1 LTLGD
6 FVQQS
11 RHSRSTNV
19 TEPRQNIAKDN
30 PPLTFHIKTY
40 GCQMNVSDSDIVRAV
55 MLENGYK
62 ELSPTATE
70 EVQEVIVQQNSGHL
84 QAATTPDILLT
95 NTCAIREKAED
106 KVWQR
111 LRHLRKHRSKKQIVG
126 VLGCMAERLQE
137 KLLAENMADVVVGP
151 DQYRQLPELLQSIVL
166 QQRQQQAA
174 EEQEKRKQQRP
185 QAMNV
190 ELSLQETYDDII
202 PVRDEASNPF
212 SAFVSIQRGCSN
224 RCSFCIVPFTRGG
237 QERSRPFQSIVDE
250 VSHLVER
257 ENLKEVVL
265 LGQNVNSYHDRSP
278 QAMEARPETTTLPL
292 SNEGFRSRIRRPE
305 GGGYRFVDLVE
316 AVSDI
321 SPELRVRF
329 TSPHPKDYPSDL
341 LYLMAERPNVCS
353 QLHMPAQSGS
363 TSMLRRMKRGYSR
376 DAYMELID
384 TVKNVIPDVALSS
397 DFIAGFCDETE
408 EEHADTVSLLE
419 YVEYE
424 QAFLFAYSMR
434 EKTHANRT
442 MEDNVPA
449 PLKQRRLQELIDV
462 FRERVHAKN
471 VRVETGHLR
480 LVLVEGPTKKQSKIL
495 ESGCA
500 TWHGRTDQNKRVLF
514 SVNDV
519 QNYDD
524 FYRMT
529 AQAWNEQDV
538 LRILEQQQ
546 QFVTSPSEGSI
557 IAPLS
562 NTAVGPGD
570 YAVVYITEAK
580 GHTLRGRLLWKTN
593 LADFHRFELKHL
605 SSRDQDWLDIFK
617 ESLLQCHDVRLQQ
630 DDTPLAAAGQ

>member
-1 LTLGD
+1 
-6 FVQQS
+6 
-11 RHSRSTNV
+11 
-19 TEPRQNIAKDN
+19 
-30 PPLTFHIKTY
+30 
-40 GCQMNVSDSDIVRAV
+40 MNVSDSDIVRAV
-55 MLENGYK
+55 LLENGYQ
-62 ELSPTATE
+62 ELNMLDDG
-70 EVQEVIVQQNSGHL
+70 VQEVIMKNRNNNSTTTT
-84 QAATTPDILLT
+84 AATTTTPDILLT

-111 LRHLRKHRSKKQIVG
+111 LRGLRKHRSSHQIVA

-137 KLLAENMADVVVGP
+137 NLLKENMADVVVGP
-151 DQYRQLPELLQSIVL
+151 DQYRQLPELLDSVMKE
-166 QQRQQQAA
+166 QQQV
-174 EEQEKRKQQRP
+174 EEEKKRSKRNRRP

-202 PVRDEASNPF
+202 PVRGEEASTSNPY

-237 QERSRPFQSIVDE
+237 QERSRNFQSIVDE
-250 VSHLVER
+250 VSLLVEK

-278 QAMEARPETTTLPL
+278 DAMEARPETTTTMTHPL
-292 SNEGFRSRIRRPE
+292 SNDGFRSRIRRKG

-363 TSMLRRMKRGYSR
+363 TSMLKRMKRGYSR
-376 DAYMELID
+376 EAYLELIE
-384 TVKNVIPDVALSS
+384 TVKDVIPDVALSS

-408 EEHADTVSLLE
+408 EEHADTLSLLE

-449 PLKQRRLQELIDV
+449 AIKQRRLQELIDV

-471 VRVETGHLR
+471 VRVETGQLR
-480 LVLVEGPTKKQSKIL
+480 LVLVEGATKKQNKDLLPGS
-495 ESGCA
+495 A

-514 SVNDV
+514 TVEDVQQQNESGGTTAQTWNENDV
-519 QNYDD
+519 H
-524 FYRMT
+524 
-529 AQAWNEQDV
+529 
-538 LRILEQQQ
+538 RILTEQQQ
-546 QFVTSPSEGSI
+546 
-557 IAPLS
+557 LS
-562 NTAVGPGD
+562 NLSIPGGGILPPITNTSLSPGD
-570 YAVVYITEAK
+570 YAVVYVTDAK
-580 GHTLRGRLLWKTN
+580 GHTLRGQLLWRTS
-593 LADFHRFELKHL
+593 LVDFHSFESKYLK
-605 SSRDQDWLDIFK
+605 SMDARNLDLFK
-617 ESLLQCHDVRLQQ
+617 ESLLHCDSLRVRQE
-630 DDTPLAAAGQ
+630 DTPLVAAAGH

>member
-1 LTLGD
+1 
-6 FVQQS
+6 
-11 RHSRSTNV
+11 
-19 TEPRQNIAKDN
+19 
-30 PPLTFHIKTY
+30 
-40 GCQMNVSDSDIVRAV
+40 MNVSDSDIVRAV
-55 MLENGYK
+55 MLEHGFQ
-62 ELSPTATE
+62 ELSSVVDE
-70 EVQEVIVQQNSGHL
+70 NVQEVLVQKNPNNSR
-84 QAATTPDILLT
+84 TTTPPTPDILLT

-111 LRHLRKHRSKKQIVG
+111 LRHLRKHRSKHQIVG

-137 KLLAENMADVVVGP
+137 QLLQENMADVVVGP
-151 DQYRQLPELLQSIVL
+151 DQYRQLPELLQRLIPE
-166 QQRQQQAA
+166 QQQQQQQDL
-174 EEQEKRKQQRP
+174 ERNKKTHKRRRQRP

-190 ELSLQETYDDII
+190 ELSLQETYDDIV

-237 QERSRPFQSIVDE
+237 QERSRPFQSVVDE
-250 VSHLVER
+250 VAHLVEK

-265 LGQNVNSYHDRSP
+265 LGQNVNSYHDRSAE
-278 QAMEARPETTTLPL
+278 AMVARPETTTLPL
-292 SNEGFRSRIRRPE
+292 SNDGFRSRIRRPE

-363 TSMLRRMKRGYSR
+363 TSMLKRMKRGYSR
-376 DAYMELID
+376 EAYIELID
-384 TVKNVIPDVALSS
+384 TVKDVIPDVALSS

-408 EEHADTVSLLE
+408 EEHSDTLSLLE

-442 MEDNVPA
+442 MEDNVPSA
-449 PLKQRRLQELIDV
+449 IKQRRLQELIDV

-471 VRVETGHLR
+471 VRVETGKLR
-480 LVLVEGPTKKQSKIL
+480 LVLVEGPTKKQSKVL
-495 ESGCA
+495 VPGSM

-514 SVNDV
+514 AVDDV
-519 QNYDD
+519 EDADD
-524 FYRMT
+524 FRAMT
-529 AQAWNEQDV
+529 AQTWSEGDV
-538 LRILEQQQ
+538 LKVLGEPQD
-546 QFVTSPSEGSI
+546 GSTVL
-557 IAPLS
+557 PLVNATVS
-562 NTAVGPGD
+562 PGD

-580 GHTLRGRLLWKTN
+580 GHTLRGRLLWRTT
-593 LADFHRFELKHL
+593 LAHFHQFESKHL
-605 SSRDQDWLDIFK
+605 SNLDPKQLGAFK
-617 ESLLQCHDVRLQQ
+617 QSLLKYHDLRVPQEDSL
-630 DDTPLAAAGQ
+630 LAAGL